1 MPTQLDLIHDN
12 VKATQASVQRV
23 EDKVD
28 HITERLTRVEE
39 RTTVRATIISAIV
52 GFLASLV
59 NR

>member
-1 MPTQLDLIHDN
+1 MDKIDLIHDN

-28 HITERLTRVEE
+28 HIAERLTRVEE
-39 RTTVRATIISAIV
+39 RATIRATIVSAVV
-52 GFLASLV
+52 GFFASLV

>member
-1 MPTQLDLIHDN
+1 MDKIDLIHDN
-12 VKATQASVQRV
+12 VKTTQVSLQRV

-28 HITERLTRVEE
+28 HINDRLTRVEE
-39 RTTVRATIISAIV
+39 RTTIRATIIAAIV